1 MQPDRLPA
9 AKRQVDLLCS
19 MKDSSELIRAEIG
32 DVKAIVKA
40 ACAMEEAHRGGGP
53 VDPHEA
59 AVQVRV
65 ADIILGGVG
74 AYLRQMYGELAV
86 TATEV

>member
-1 MQPDRLPA
+1 MQPARLA
-9 AKRQVDLLCS
+9 SAKQKVNLLRS

-32 DVKAIVKA
+32 DIKAIVKA
-40 ACAMEEAHRGGGP
+40 ACAMEAAHRGGAP
-53 VDPHEA
+53 VDPHEM

-74 AYLRQMYGELAV
+74 AYLRQAHGELAV
-86 TATEV
+86 DCT